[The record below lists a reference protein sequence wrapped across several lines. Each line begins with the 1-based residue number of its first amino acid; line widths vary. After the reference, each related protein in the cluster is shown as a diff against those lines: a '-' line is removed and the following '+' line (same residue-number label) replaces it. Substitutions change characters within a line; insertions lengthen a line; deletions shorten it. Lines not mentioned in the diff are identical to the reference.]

1 MKSQVQN
8 SQVRRIWL
16 LIAFILSCYKI
27 SAYDFQADGFY
38 FDIIKGT
45 NEVYIHPAHA
55 ALQIKYSGDIIVP
68 ETVKD
73 YNGNVYTVVGIG
85 EYAFSGSSISSIKLP
100 NTIRFIDQ
108 YAFWNCSQLK
118 NLELPN
124 SLISIGE
131 RFISG
136 SAIMEIKIPSSV
148 TQLASYAFC
157 ESSLETIDL
166 TDLSSSITKLPEGVF
181 RSCKL
186 KSIIIPNSI
195 ATIGKS
201 AFDGCDFLKSVV
213 LPNSLTTIEAQAFYN
228 CSSLEDI
235 NLPNQI
241 SSIGNFAFWG
251 CSSLKAINI
260 PSSLS
265 KIEDYVFH
273 GCQSLVSIQFPDKIT
288 EIGKSSFGGCKD
300 LKEIDFSNSL
310 TKIGE
315 TAFEGCSSLTN
326 ILLPASLTSIGKK
339 AFYSC
344 SALKTVESKIKEPF
358 ETYAFTTWSGS
369 PDDRILYVPSGT
381 KEKYINCYGW
391 GNFFKD
397 VIEKVETYTLSIT
410 ASGNG
415 SASYNGTTLRG
426 KTSSFTVNAGT
437 SATITF
443 SPDNGYRIKS
453 VKVNNSTVSVSNNQ
467 YTINSINANTTI
479 SVEFEAIPVTTYT
492 LSITASGNGSAFYGG
507 TTVRGKTSSFTLN
520 AGTSATISFTPDNGY
535 RIKSVKVNNSTV
547 TVSNNQYT
555 ISNINA
561 NTTVSVEFE
570 AITYTLSITA
580 SGNGSASYSGTT
592 VRGKTSSFTLNA
604 GSSATI
610 TFSPDNGYRIKSVK
624 VNNTTVSV
632 SNNQYII
639 SSINANTTVSVEF
652 EAIPVTTYTLSI
664 TASGNGSASYSGT
677 TIRSKTST
685 FTVNAG
691 SSATITF
698 TPDNGYR
705 IKSVKVNNTTVSVS
719 NNQYTISSIN
729 ANTSVSVEFEAI
741 PVTTYTLSI
750 TASGNG
756 SASYSGSSIRSKTS
770 SFTVNAGTSATITFS
785 PDNGYRIKS
794 VKVNNTTV
802 SVSNNQ
808 YTISSINANTS
819 VSVEFEAIPVTTYTL
834 SITASGNGSASYSGS
849 SIRSKTSS
857 FTVNAGTS
865 ATITFSPDNGYRIKS
880 VKVNNSTVSVS
891 NNQYTISSI
900 NANTTVSVEFEAI
913 PPTTYTLSI
922 TASGNGSAS
931 YSGTTIRSK
940 TSSFTLNAGS
950 SATITFSPDNGY
962 RIKSV
967 KVNNS
972 TVSVPNN
979 QYTISSINA
988 NTTVSVEFEAI
999 PATTYTLSITASGN
1013 GSASYSGTTIRSK
1026 TSSFTLNAGSSATI
1040 TFSPD
1045 NGYRIK
1051 SVKVNNTTVSVSN
1064 NQYTISSINSNTT
1077 VSVEFEAVPVTTY
1090 TLTITARGN
1099 GTAVYGRETIRF
1111 NTSTF
1116 SLSPGTSAT
1125 ISFTPDDGYRI
1136 KYVKVN
1142 GSTVS
1147 VSNNQYTVSNINQDT
1162 TVEVSFEEI
1171 PTTTYTLSITVSG
1184 NGSASYSGTTI
1195 RSKTS
1200 TFTVS
1205 AGSSAMITFSPDNG
1219 YRIKSVK
1226 VNNSTVSVSNNQYTV
1241 SSINANTTVS
1251 VEFEA
1256 IPVTTYTLSIT
1267 ASGNGLASYSG
1278 TTIRSKTSTFTVN
1291 AGSSATIAFTPDNG
1305 YRIMNVKVNNTT
1317 VSVSN
1322 NQYTISSI
1330 NANTTV
1336 SVEFEAIPATTYTL
1350 SITASGNGSASYSGT
1365 TIRSKTS
1372 SFTLN
1377 AGSSATITFSPDNG
1391 YQIKNVKVNN
1401 STVSVSNNQYTIS
1414 SINANTTVSVEFE
1427 AIPVTYTLSITAT
1440 GNGSASYDGTTIR
1453 GKTSSFTVNEGTTV
1467 KISITPDN
1475 GYRIKSVKENNTVVT
1490 SYVSNGIY
1498 TINSLSRNT
1507 TVEVEFVEIL
1517 QAFSVDD
1524 VNYTVVSV
1532 DEQTI
1537 RLAKGDYGI
1546 TLEVP
1551 AKVNYQNTEW
1561 TVTGIDNGAL
1571 SYNPDL
1577 AAIVW
1582 NPDVAFTEQVGN
1594 PNLLLYVN
1602 QTQYAPSSIK
1612 NVVVNGNATSIT
1624 LTDAASGNNF
1634 HCPQTFTAQKISYT
1648 HNYSM
1653 ETGIGE
1659 AKGWETIALPF
1670 DVQKV
1675 THESKG
1681 EIVSFANWR
1690 SGDSKRPFWLMQLS
1704 GNGWTMAT
1712 SIKANTPYII
1722 SMPKNDEYKVGFWL
1736 NGRVTFSAEN
1746 VNVPKTENL
1755 TIARY
1760 NDETFVPTFVSV
1772 EKSNDVLALNVVNDI
1787 ERVTGSSTEGSTFV
1801 KNLRPV
1807 HPFEAYKTSTSS
1819 TRSIAIDEG
1828 MATGII
1834 ELITA
1839 LSDEGNLRI
1848 YNLNG
1853 QLIKIEEG
1861 MSLDEVMRELPAGVY
1876 IVNGKKMIIR

>member
-1 MKSQVQN
+1 MKQVKLFFF
-8 SQVRRIWL
+8 RAL
-16 LIAFILSCYKI
+16 LFVSCLFYCNAI
-27 SAYDFQADGFY
+27 IAYDFEMGGLCYNKLSVNQVEVTYKNYNDYYTGDYVIPEKVNYDGKEY
-38 FDIIKGT
+38 
-45 NEVYIHPAHA
+45 
-55 ALQIKYSGDIIVP
+55 L
-68 ETVKD
+68 
-73 YNGNVYTVVGIG
+73 VV
-85 EYAFSGSSISSIKLP
+85 A
-100 NTIRFIDQ
+100 
-108 YAFWNCSQLK
+108 
-118 NLELPN
+118 
-124 SLISIGE
+124 
-131 RFISG
+131 
-136 SAIMEIKIPSSV
+136 
-148 TQLASYAFC
+148 
-157 ESSLETIDL
+157 
-166 TDLSSSITKLPEGVF
+166 
-181 RSCKL
+181 
-186 KSIIIPNSI
+186 
-195 ATIGKS
+195 IGKS
-201 AFDGCDFLKSVV
+201 AFRGCRELTSVSIPNSITSIGEEAFDGCDKLKSLV
-213 LPNSLTTIEAQAFYN
+213 LSSSSSITTIGNEAFYN
-228 CSSLEDI
+228 CESLESI
-235 NLPNQI
+235 NLPDQI
-241 SSIGNFAFWG
+241 SSIGNSAFWA
-251 CSSLKAINI
+251 CSSLKTIKI

-265 KIEDYVFH
+265 KIEDYVFL
-273 GCQSLVSIQFPDKIT
+273 GCQSLVSIEFPDKIT

-358 ETYAFTTWSGS
+358 ETYAFTTWSGT

-415 SASYNGTTLRG
+415 SASYNGTTIRG

-467 YTINSINANTTI
+467 YTISSINANTTI

-770 SFTVNAGTSATITFS
+770 SFAVNAGTSATITFS

-808 YTISSINANTS
+808 YTVSSINANTT

-834 SITASGNGSASYSGS
+834 SITASGYGSASYSGTT
-849 SIRSKTSS
+849 IRSKTST
-857 FTVNAGTS
+857 FTVNAGTT

-1013 GSASYSGTTIRSK
+1013 GSASYSGSTIRGK
-1026 TSSFTLNAGSSATI
+1026 TSTFTVNAGSSATI

-1064 NQYTISSINSNTT
+1064 NQYTISSIN
-1077 VSVEFEAVPVTTY
+1077 
-1090 TLTITARGN
+1090 
-1099 GTAVYGRETIRF
+1099 
-1111 NTSTF
+1111 
-1116 SLSPGTSAT
+1116 
-1125 ISFTPDDGYRI
+1125 
-1136 KYVKVN
+1136 
-1142 GSTVS
+1142 
-1147 VSNNQYTVSNINQDT
+1147 
-1162 TVEVSFEEI
+1162 
-1171 PTTTYTLSITVSG
+1171 
-1184 NGSASYSGTTI
+1184 
-1195 RSKTS
+1195 
-1200 TFTVS
+1200 
-1205 AGSSAMITFSPDNG
+1205 
-1219 YRIKSVK
+1219 
-1226 VNNSTVSVSNNQYTV
+1226 
-1241 SSINANTTVS
+1241 ANTTVS

-1256 IPVTTYTLSIT
+1256 IPPTTYTLSIT
-1267 ASGNGLASYSG
+1267 ASGNGSASYSG
-1278 TTIRSKTSTFTVN
+1278 TTVRGKTSSFIVN
-1291 AGSSATIAFTPDNG
+1291 EGTSATILFTPDNG
-1305 YRIMNVKVNNTT
+1305 YRIKSVKVNNTT

-1336 SVEFEAIPATTYTL
+1336 SVEFEA
-1350 SITASGNGSASYSGT
+1350 
-1365 TIRSKTS
+1365 
-1372 SFTLN
+1372 
-1377 AGSSATITFSPDNG
+1377 
-1391 YQIKNVKVNN
+1391 V
-1401 STVSVSNNQYTIS
+1401 
-1414 SINANTTVSVEFE
+1414 
-1427 AIPVTYTLSITAT
+1427 PVTYTLSITAT
-1440 GNGSASYDGTTIR
+1440 GNGSASYDGLTIR

-1475 GYRIKSVKENNTVVT
+1475 GYRIKSVKENNTLVT
-1490 SYVSNGIY
+1490 SYVSEGVY
-1498 TINSLSRNT
+1498 TISSLSRNT
-1507 TVEVEFVEIL
+1507 TVEVEFEEIL
-1517 QAFSVDD
+1517 QAFSAGN

-1532 DEQTI
+1532 DERTI
-1537 RLAKGDYGI
+1537 RLAKGEYGM

-1551 AKVNYQNTEW
+1551 ANVSYQDVEW
-1561 TVTGIDNGAL
+1561 TVTGVDNGAL
-1571 SYNPDL
+1571 ANNPDL
-1577 AAIVW
+1577 AAIIW
-1582 NPDVAFTEQVGN
+1582 HAEAAFTEQVSN
-1594 PNLLLYVN
+1594 PNFLLYVN
-1602 QTQYAPSSIK
+1602 QAQYAPTTIK
-1612 NVVVNGNATSIT
+1612 NVVVNGSANSIT
-1624 LTDAASGNNF
+1624 LSDAASGNNF
-1634 HCPQTFTAQKISYT
+1634 HCPQAFTAQKISYT
-1648 HNYSM
+1648 HNYGM
-1653 ETGIGE
+1653 QTGIGE

-1670 DVQKV
+1670 DVQNV

-1704 GNGWTMAT
+1704 GSGWTKAE

-1722 SMPKNDEYKVGFWL
+1722 SMPNNPDYKSGFLL

-1755 TIARY
+1755 TIANYSDR
-1760 NDETFVPTFVSV
+1760 TFIPTFSSM
-1772 EKSNDVLALNVVNDI
+1772 EKSNDALVLNVVNDI
-1787 ERVTGSSTEGSTFV
+1787 ERVTGGSTEGSAFER
-1801 KNLRPV
+1801 NLRPV
-1807 HPFEAYKTSTSS
+1807 HPFEAYMTSTSS
-1819 TRSIAIDEG
+1819 TRSIGIDEG

-1834 ELITA
+1834 ELISA
-1839 LSDEGNLRI
+1839 LSDESVLRI
-1848 YNLNG
+1848 HNLNG

-1861 MSLDEVMRELPAGVY
+1861 RSLDEVMKSLPASVY